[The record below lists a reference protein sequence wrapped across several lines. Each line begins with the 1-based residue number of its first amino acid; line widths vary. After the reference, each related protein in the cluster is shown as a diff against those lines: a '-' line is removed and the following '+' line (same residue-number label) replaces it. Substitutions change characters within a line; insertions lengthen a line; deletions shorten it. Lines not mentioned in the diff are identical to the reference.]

1 MTKQEQIEEMAVIGC
16 VRNPQAH
23 TAEECS
29 KCDFK
34 QGCCNAYRHAEAL
47 YDAGYRK
54 VLLDTKDGIA
64 IDVVQ
69 YAPWQLI
76 EGYTEREVEKA
87 RKETAK
93 EIFNAISNNI
103 DDPDCILIKYNKWFQ
118 SLAKQYGVEVEE

>member
-34 QGCCNAYRHAEAL
+34 QGMCNAYRHAEAL

-54 VLLDTKDGIA
+54 IPENAVVLTKEEY
-64 IDVVQ
+64 IDLSRNYV
-69 YAPWQLI
+69 
-76 EGYTEREVEKA
+76 TEQIEKA
-87 RKETAK
+87 RKKTVK
-93 EIFNAISNNI
+93 EILLLLGKGYDETEKTEFNNLQWYKEF
-103 DDPDCILIKYNKWFQ
+103 CRELKHR
-118 SLAKQYGVEVEE
+118 YGVEVEE